1 MLMRYS
7 PGRYDEKI
15 PFPVQKKIVSY
26 EYGNEDEGLLV
37 FDIMGGGKLKVRLE
51 DCKPLMSGQNR
62 IRSGLKL
69 GGLIMLIIAL
79 CAGIYTTMFRIFHEG
94 YASLGATGVFQFAV
108 TLFLTSYLAW
118 VLKVTIERYLYGG
131 LMIDQGEIYFQ
142 SDDEKSFF
150 MPCQKNIERRRR

>member
-15 PFPVQKKIVSY
+15 PFPVQKRIISY
-26 EYGNEDEGLLV
+26 EHGKEEEGLLV
-37 FDIMGGGKLKVRLE
+37 FEIMGGGKLKVRLE
-51 DCKPLMSGQNR
+51 DCKPLMSRQNR

-69 GGLIMLIIAL
+69 GGLIILIIAL

-94 YASLGATGVFQFAV
+94 YASLGATGFFQLVV

-118 VLKVTIERYLYGG
+118 VLRITIERYLYGG

-150 MPCQKNIERRRR
+150 VASQKNIERRKR

>member
-15 PFPVQKKIVSY
+15 PFPVQKKIISY
-26 EYGNEDEGLLV
+26 EHEKEDEGWLV
-37 FDIMGGGKLKVRLE
+37 FEIMGGGNFKVRLD

-69 GGLIMLIIAL
+69 GGLIILIIAL
-79 CAGIYTTMFRIFHEG
+79 CAGIYTATLRIFHEG
-94 YASLGATGVFQFAV
+94 YAGLGITGVFQFLV
-108 TLFLTSYLAW
+108 TLFLTSYLAC

-131 LMIDQGEIYFQ
+131 LIIDQGEIHFQ

-150 MPCQKNIERRRR
+150 VASQKNIERRKQ